1 MKEMNN
7 VIDTPVISACQK
19 FNATNSAIEK
29 IENIRGEDKEL
40 MLRISVYGG
49 GCAGFKYHLEM
60 AKEKNSDDH
69 VMSFNGRDVLLI
81 DETTMQMLE
90 GGVIDFVDEMGE
102 SYFRISN
109 PNAKGGCGCGKSFS

>member
-1 MKEMNN
+1 MMEMNN
-7 VIDTPVISACQK
+7 VTQTQIASSCQK
-19 FNATNSAIEK
+19 FNATPSAIEK
-29 IENIRGEDKEL
+29 IENIRGEDKTL

-60 AKEKNSDDH
+60 AREKNNDDH
-69 VMSFNGRDVLLI
+69 VMSFNGSEVLLI

-90 GGVIDFVDEMGE
+90 GGTIDFVDEMGE